1 MDIAAMSMSMIQLT
15 IQTEVSTAL
24 MGKVMDAQSQQV
36 DTLLQGFEKANS
48 TPSFGHELDTYA

>member
-1 MDIAAMSMSMIQLT
+1 MDIAAMSMSMNQLT

-36 DTLLQGFEKANS
+36 DTLLQGFEKANPV
-48 TPSFGHELDTYA
+48 PSFGHELDTYA